1 MGGFSIAML
10 NYQRVC
16 PQKWPEF
23 WIDSCIFLWL
33 TGWLTPLKNDV
44 VKVSWDDEIPNWM
57 ESHKLHVPNHQPVQY
72 FIIWCC
78 FQLVYRY
85 IISWFIISFPVKLDV
100 NWGQNTYAFVRVLV
114 IGLSSSSMFPL
125 WLVLYHTYWIN
136 HHSYYIQGGIPLWNR
151 YLAL

>member
-1 MGGFSIAML
+1 MAIEIVDFPMKNGWIFHSYVKL
-10 NYQRVC
+10 
-16 PQKWPEF
+16 PEGMSAKMTRILDRF
-23 WIDSCIFLWL
+23 MHISLVDWL
-33 TGWLTPLKNDV
+33 TGWPTPLKNDV

-100 NWGQNTYAFVRVLV
+100 NWGQNHLFFGHTLLSECWLLAYQAAVCSHCGWFYTIL
-114 IGLSSSSMFPL
+114 IG
-125 WLVLYHTYWIN
+125 
-136 HHSYYIQGGIPLWNR
+136 
-151 YLAL
+151 